1 MKKLFVYSLTIAIL
15 SLAACTSA
23 NKTGGDQ
30 ADSGKTNVGS
40 SGAADT
46 TAAASSS
53 TTVQTGAAGT
63 DTSTNG
69 KGIATPTMDTSKT
82 SHK

>member
-1 MKKLFVYSLTIAIL
+1 MKKLFMCMFVVSAL
-15 SLAACTSA
+15 SACKGPA
-23 NKTGGDQ
+23 KTGGDK

-46 TAAASSS
+46 TSAASSS
-53 TTVQTGAAGT
+53 TPMQSGTNGT

-69 KGIATPTMDTSKT
+69 KGIATPTADTPKT
-82 SHK
+82 NPK